1 MRRASILQTKILLR
15 QLLPRVVWVL
25 PLPHMGKKLLIVSNR
40 ILKPAI
46 HIYEKAGLCE
56 VPHAYKVYERAGIQL
71 EYDVGKT
78 AEKQ

>member
-1 MRRASILQTKILLR
+1 
-15 QLLPRVVWVL
+15 
-25 PLPHMGKKLLIVSNR
+25 MGKKLLIVSNR

-46 HIYEKAGLCE
+46 HIYEKAVFCE
-56 VPHAYKVYERAGIQL
+56 VPHAYKDYERAGIQL